1 MLCWVLLLIFGSCYH
16 QGSSYLCNPSQYE
29 KDNKCCSLCR
39 PGQSLV
45 KECSAN
51 SDTECMNC
59 KAGEYQD
66 KWNRE
71 TSCILHT
78 DCDENRGFTM
88 LSDGTTEKNVNCSC
102 QEGKHCSNANCE
114 TCISN
119 TPCGPGEG
127 VTQKANRFSDT
138 QCAPCPEGTFSNV
151 TSDTEACI
159 KWQSCPDSQK
169 EVHQGTDITDVVCGP
184 HQTNSVWI
192 YVLLVVIALTCLSAL
207 FILFVQNQKKKKR
220 KILKEPDI
228 PQPLV
233 EHQDKAQQCVLLE
246 EELTQDNIPIES
258 EDLTIQGLPFAQEQG
273 KDYHMSQEED

>member
-78 DCDENRGFTM
+78 DCDET
-88 LSDGTTEKNVNCSC
+88 
-102 QEGKHCSNANCE
+102 
-114 TCISN
+114 
-119 TPCGPGEG
+119 
-127 VTQKANRFSDT
+127 NRFSDT